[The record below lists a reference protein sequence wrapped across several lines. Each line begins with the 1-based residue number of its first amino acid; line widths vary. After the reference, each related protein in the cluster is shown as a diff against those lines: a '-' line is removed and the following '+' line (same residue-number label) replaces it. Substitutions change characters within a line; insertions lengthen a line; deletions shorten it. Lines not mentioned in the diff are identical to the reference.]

1 VTPNDRPSPQPS
13 PRKRGE
19 GGSNFVVG
27 TAGHIDHGKSTLI
40 TALTGID
47 PDRLAEE
54 KRRGMTIDLG
64 FAHMRLPSGREI
76 GIVDVPGHA
85 RFMRNM
91 LAGTHGLDA
100 VMLVVAADE
109 GVMPQTREHL
119 EIVSLLEVRRGIVV
133 LSKVDLVDDAWLE
146 LVTAEV
152 QDALKKTSLAGATII
167 PVSAVTGQGLRELT
181 AALDSVLDT
190 AEPRSDAGRP
200 RLPID
205 RVFTMSG
212 FGTVVTGT
220 LVDGSLKVGDELE
233 VVPRGRMVR
242 VRGLQRHNS
251 KVEVASPGSRIAVNV
266 TGAEKTDLARGDVL
280 ARPNT
285 MQSSR
290 RLDASVRVLASA
302 PRALR
307 HGAELLLHTGT
318 SEVGGRVVVLQG
330 DTIEPGAEGW
340 IQLYLERAIAAAAQD
355 RFILR
360 VPSPALTLA
369 GGRFADVAPR
379 KHARHDTA
387 VRESLDRRAAGD
399 VLQEELRKYPRGV
412 TVEALLKATM
422 ASDAKVDGLQAHRVG
437 DWLFAEESWKAIGD
451 RAGREVEEY
460 HRAYPLRPG
469 MAREELRN
477 RLGLPPS
484 AFAAV
489 FQGLAEEGRLQL
501 KEGMVATPQHRVA
514 IEAADGSAARLLE
527 ILGRQPFAPPSL
539 PDAMQ
544 TSGAGQE
551 VVRALAQQ
559 GALVRLSEDIAFTQD
574 AYEKA
579 VAMVKDVIATTGSV
593 TVAQMRDRMAASR
606 RPVLALLEHLD
617 AQRVTRRVGDARVLF
632 R

>member
-1 VTPNDRPSPQPS
+1 VTD
-13 PRKRGE
+13 
-19 GGSNFVVG
+19 SNFVVG

-152 QDALKKTSLAGATII
+152 ADAVKETSLAGAAIM
-167 PVSAVTGQGLRELT
+167 PVSAVTGQGLIELT
-181 AALDSVLDT
+181 ASLDSLLNA
-190 AEPRSDAGRP
+190 AEPRPDGGHP

-220 LVDGSLKVGDELE
+220 LVEGRLMVGNELE
-233 VVPRGRMVR
+233 VVPRGRIVR
-242 VRGLQRHNS
+242 VRGLQRHNT
-251 KVEVASPGSRIAVNV
+251 KVDVASPGSRIAVNL
-266 TGAEKTDLARGDVL
+266 TGADKTDLARGDVL
-280 ARPNT
+280 VQPDT
-285 MQSSR
+285 MQSTR

-318 SEVGGRVVVLQG
+318 SEVGARVMVLEG

-340 IQLYLERAIAAAAQD
+340 IQLYLERAIAAAAHD

-360 VPSPALTLA
+360 VPSPAFTLA

-379 KHARHDTA
+379 KHARHDIA

-412 TVEALLKATM
+412 TVGALLKATM
-422 ASDAKVDGLQAHRVG
+422 VPDAKVDGLHAHRVG
-437 DWLFAEESWKAIGD
+437 DWLFTEESWSAIRD
-451 RAGREVEEY
+451 RAGTEVEEY
-460 HRAYPLRPG
+460 HQAYPLRPG

-501 KEGMVATPQHRVA
+501 KDGVVATPQHRVA
-514 IEAADGSAARLLE
+514 IEASDGPAARLLE

-539 PDAMQ
+539 SDAMQ

-559 GALVRLSEDIAFTQD
+559 GALVRISEDIAFTHD
-574 AYEKA
+574 AYERA
-579 VAMVKDVIATTGSV
+579 VAMVKDVITTTGSV

-617 AQRVTRRVGDARVLF
+617 AQRVTRRVGDGRVLF

>member
-1 VTPNDRPSPQPS
+1 MAPQPS
-13 PRKRGE
+13 PLQGE

-64 FAHMRLPSGREI
+64 FAHMRLPSGRDI

-133 LSKVDLVDDAWLE
+133 LSNADLVDDAWLE
-146 LVTAEV
+146 LVSAEV
-152 QDALKKTSLAGATII
+152 RDALSDTSLARATIL
-167 PVSAVTGQGLRELT
+167 PVSAVTGQGLQELI
-181 AALDSVLDT
+181 AAVDGLLDA
-190 AEPRSDAGRP
+190 AEPRPDLGRP

-220 LVDGSLKVGDELE
+220 LVDGTLKVGDELE
-233 VVPRGRMVR
+233 VVPRGRTVR
-242 VRGLQRHNS
+242 IRGLQRHNT
-251 KVEVASPGSRIAVNV
+251 KVDIASPGSRVAANV
-266 TGAEKTDLARGDVL
+266 TGAEKSELARGDVL
-280 ARPNT
+280 ATPGT
-285 MQSSR
+285 LHSTR
-290 RLDASVRVLASA
+290 RLDAHVRVLASA
-302 PRALR
+302 SRALR

-318 SEVGGRVVVLQG
+318 AEVAGRVVVLNG
-330 DTIEPGAEGW
+330 DSIEPGAEGW

-360 VPSPALTLA
+360 VPSPPLTLA
-369 GGRFADVAPR
+369 GGRFVDVAPH

-387 VRESLDRRAAGD
+387 VSESLDRRAAGD

-412 TVEALLKATM
+412 TVEALLKATV
-422 ASDAKVDGLQAHRVG
+422 AADANVDGLRARRIG
-437 DWLFAEESWKAIGD
+437 DWLFADESWQAIRD
-451 RAGREVEEY
+451 RAGREVDAY
-460 HRAYPLRPG
+460 HRAHPLRPG
-469 MAREELRN
+469 MGREELRS
-477 RLGLPPS
+477 RLGLPPGS
-484 AFAAV
+484 FAAV
-489 FQGLAEEGRLQL
+489 LQGLVEEGRIEVR
-501 KEGMVATPQHRVA
+501 EGAVASPGHRVV
-514 IEAADGSAARLLE
+514 IEPVDGPAARLIE
-527 ILGRQPFAPPSL
+527 MLGRQPFAPPSL
-539 PDAMQ
+539 PEAMQ
-544 TSGAGQE
+544 TSGAGPE
-551 VVRALAQQ
+551 VLRALVQR
-559 GALVRLSEDIAFTQD
+559 GDLVRVSEDIAFTQD
-574 AYEKA
+574 AYSKA
-579 VAMVKDVIATTGSV
+579 VAMVKDLIATAGSV
-593 TVAQMRDRMAASR
+593 TVAQMRDRMGASR

-617 AQRVTRRVGDARVLF
+617 AERVTRRVGDGRVLF

>member
-1 VTPNDRPSPQPS
+1 
-13 PRKRGE
+13 
-19 GGSNFVVG
+19 
-27 TAGHIDHGKSTLI
+27 
-40 TALTGID
+40 
-47 PDRLAEE
+47 
-54 KRRGMTIDLG
+54 
-64 FAHMRLPSGREI
+64 
-76 GIVDVPGHA
+76 
-85 RFMRNM
+85 
-91 LAGTHGLDA
+91 
-100 VMLVVAADE
+100 
-109 GVMPQTREHL
+109 
-119 EIVSLLEVRRGIVV
+119 
-133 LSKVDLVDDAWLE
+133 
-146 LVTAEV
+146 VTAEV
-152 QDALKKTSLAGATII
+152 VDAVKETSLAGAAIM
-167 PVSAVTGQGLRELT
+167 PVSAVTGQGLPELT
-181 AALDSVLDT
+181 TSLDSLLDA
-190 AEPRSDAGRP
+190 AEPRPDGGRP

-233 VVPRGRMVR
+233 VVPRGRIVR
-242 VRGLQRHNS
+242 VRGLQRHNT
-251 KVEVASPGSRIAVNV
+251 KVEVASPGSRIAVNL
-266 TGAEKTDLARGDVL
+266 TGADKTDLARGDVL
-280 ARPNT
+280 VRPNT
-285 MQSSR
+285 MQSTR

-307 HGAELLLHTGT
+307 HGADLLLHTGT
-318 SEVGGRVVVLQG
+318 AEVGARVMVLEG
-330 DTIEPGAEGW
+330 DAIEPGAEGW
-340 IQLYLERAIAAAAQD
+340 IQLYLERAIAAAAHD

-379 KHARHDTA
+379 KHARHDIA

-412 TVEALLKATM
+412 TVDALLKATM
-422 ASDAKVDGLQAHRVG
+422 VPDAKVDGLHAHRVG
-437 DWLFAEESWKAIGD
+437 DWLFTEESWDAIRD

-460 HRAYPLRPG
+460 HQAYPLRTG

-501 KEGMVATPQHRVA
+501 KDGAVATPQHRVA
-514 IEAADGSAARLLE
+514 IEASDGPAARLLE

-539 PDAMQ
+539 SDAMQ
-544 TSGAGQE
+544 TSGAGLE

-559 GALVRLSEDIAFTQD
+559 GALVRLSEDVAFTHD
-574 AYEKA
+574 AYERA

-617 AQRVTRRVGDARVLF
+617 AQRVTRRVGDGRVLF